1 MAKVSTLTF
10 GDQPSNQLNMQSIE
24 LPMPM
29 NPFEE
34 HPKITQ
40 QKQAAEQ
47 QKTYKNFGD
56 KLFKFFVTEQAKNE
70 VNNLFTQ
77 ARVTL

>member
-1 MAKVSTLTF
+1 MAEVTTFTF
-10 GDQPSNQLNMQSIE
+10 GDLSSNQPIE

-34 HPKITQ
+34 Q
-40 QKQAAEQ
+40 L
-47 QKTYKNFGD
+47 QKTMQERASQKLRTYKTIGD
-56 KLFKFFVTEQAKNE
+56 RLYKLFVTEQAKNE

-77 ARVTL
+77 ARVTS